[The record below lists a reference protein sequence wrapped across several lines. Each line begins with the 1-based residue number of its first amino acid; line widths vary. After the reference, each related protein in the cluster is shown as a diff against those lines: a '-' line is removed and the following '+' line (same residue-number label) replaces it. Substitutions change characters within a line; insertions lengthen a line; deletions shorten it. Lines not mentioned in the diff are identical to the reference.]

1 MDKIR
6 KTLYYIGIM
15 ASILSITFI
24 TVAHA
29 QEKNHQK
36 ENKGE
41 TVLVKISYSGDDIV
55 GQKLFYQIK
64 KRIRHL
70 KSFVL
75 VSKEKYA
82 HINLIIV
89 SFDPDIDKDIKGIR
103 TVYSVIWLIEENNKL
118 IDHFIGYS
126 RKQCINNAADRIVAQ
141 TDNIIAKT
149 KNRIHD
155 YAKDQLIKLT
165 LDMENELLKDENKEL
180 LKQVSDLKIKISDL
194 EGKVEK
200 EKKSWV
206 QKLLG
211 E

>member
-1 MDKIR
+1 M
-6 KTLYYIGIM
+6 LG
-15 ASILSITFI
+15 
-24 TVAHA
+24 V
-29 QEKNHQK
+29 
-36 ENKGE
+36 
-41 TVLVKISYSGDDIV
+41 
-55 GQKLFYQIK
+55 
-64 KRIRHL
+64 
-70 KSFVL
+70 
-75 VSKEKYA
+75 
-82 HINLIIV
+82 INLIIV

-103 TVYSVIWLIEENNKL
+103 TVYSVIWLIEENNNL